1 MRVYIF
7 SEVYYDDNKHINQY
21 VFDFLRKKNIDC
33 YFVERITMNIP
44 IGGYLNRIKNKFK
57 NIIYTKNNKKI
68 TSYNIDPNIIKT
80 FIFPPLFIFGFIN
93 RIILKKNKLIL
104 NKDDVIIT
112 FVPHK
117 HILNVSGNRAKMVYY
132 CVHDTTQQKYPNKNK
147 IIDFEKNI
155 LAKKSLVFCDNKIV
169 IEKLGLDTIDYI
181 NSNGIYKKGYSAYLM
196 PPPVPNEF
204 FIKNNN
210 VNTISYDFIYYG
222 SFHKDIDLDV
232 IISILANHK
241 VLIVSNNCPSELYK
255 YNNITIKKSI
265 YSMKELAN
273 TIRSAQCILLPYKN
287 SKFMETITPAKIL
300 QVKAFSM
307 PVVCTNHYLAD
318 KYLLSNNINNPTVP
332 TPISSIFSV
341 ENICTFILNKIDE
354 LP

>member
-1 MRVYIF
+1 
-7 SEVYYDDNKHINQY
+7 
-21 VFDFLRKKNIDC
+21 
-33 YFVERITMNIP
+33 MNIP
-44 IGGYLNRIKNKFK
+44 TGGYLTRIKNKLK
-57 NIIYTKNNKKI
+57 NIIYTKKDKNI
-68 TSYNIDPNIIKT
+68 TYCNTNTKIIKT

-93 RIILKKNKLIL
+93 RIILKKNNLIL

-117 HILNVSGNRAKMVYY
+117 HILNISGKRSKSVYY

-147 IIDFEKNI
+147 IISFEKNI
-155 LAKKSLVFCDNKIV
+155 LAKKSLVFCDNKTV
-169 IEKLGLDTIDYI
+169 TEKLGLNTIDYI
-181 NSNGIYKKGYSAYLM
+181 NNNDIYKKGCNAYLM
-196 PPPVPNEF
+196 PPPVPDEF
-204 FIKNNN
+204 FIKNNKKN
-210 VNTISYDFIYYG
+210 IISYDFVYYG

-232 IISILANHK
+232 IISILDNQK
-241 VLIVSNNCPSELYK
+241 VLIISNNCPSELYR
-255 YNNITIKKSI
+255 YNNITIKSSI

-273 TIRSAQCILLPYKN
+273 TIHSAQCILLPYKN

-318 KYLLSNNINNPTVP
+318 KYLLSNNINNPTIP
-332 TPISSIFSV
+332 TPISPIFSV
-341 ENICTFILNKIDE
+341 TNICTFILNKIDI